1 MTIEHKISTLGLW
14 SEQIESRIQN
24 YELGIETENAFSD
37 AILRTYQF
45 NKWFTEENVLLALK
59 NICEEFLA
67 KEKLEKWMQ
76 KYSQFTNNGELVEP
90 QNSKLIGITMAGNLP
105 LVGFH
110 DLLCVVMTN
119 HKALIKQSSK
129 DNILL
134 PFLLEI
140 LFEIEPEFK
149 KQVAFSD
156 MLKGCDA
163 YIATGSNNSTRYF
176 EYYFGKY
183 PHIIRKNRTSIA
195 VLDGTESDEDLLNL
209 GKDVFTYFGMGCRNV
224 GKILIT
230 PNVDLQQLLKA
241 FEHFNYLAIHDK
253 YKNNFDY
260 QLTLLLMNQTPC
272 LANDC
277 VILTENKNLHSPLSV
292 LFYEVV
298 DDLKAAVQ
306 AILEDDIQCVVG
318 KDFIPFGQSQ
328 IPSLSDYADNV
339 DTMKWLLEL
348 N

>member
-1 MTIEHKISTLGLW
+1 MMTIEHKISTLGLW
-14 SEQIESRIQN
+14 SEQIESQIKN
-24 YELGIETENAFSD
+24 YELGIERENDFSD
-37 AILRTYQF
+37 ANLRTYQF

-59 NICEEFLA
+59 NICDEFLA
-67 KEKLEKWMQ
+67 KEKLEKWIQ
-76 KYSQFTNNGELVEP
+76 KYSPVTTQQSQTV
-90 QNSKLIGITMAGNLP
+90 GITMAGNLP

-110 DLLCVVMTN
+110 DLLCVLMSN

-134 PFLLEI
+134 PYLLEI
-140 LFEIEPEFK
+140 LFQIEPQFK

-163 YIATGSNNSTRYF
+163 YIATGSNNSSRYF

-195 VLDGTESDEDLLNL
+195 LLNGTESDEDLLNL
-209 GKDVFTYFGMGCRNV
+209 GKDIFTYFGMGCRNV

-230 PNVDLQQLLKA
+230 PNVDLQRLLKV
-241 FEHFNYLAIHDK
+241 FEHFNYLANHDK

-260 QLTLLLMNQTPC
+260 QLTILLMNKTPC

-277 VILTENKNLHSPLSV
+277 LILTENKNLHSPLAV
-292 LFYEVV
+292 LYYEVV
-298 DDLKAAVQ
+298 DNLKAAIQ
-306 AILEDDIQCVVG
+306 AISQDDLQCIVG

-328 IPSLSDYADNV
+328 TPSLSDYADNI
-339 DTMKWLLEL
+339 DTMKWLLGL
-348 N
+348 G

>member
-14 SEQIESRIQN
+14 SEQIELRIRN
-24 YELGIETENAFSD
+24 YELGIEKENDFSD

-59 NICEEFLA
+59 NICDEFLA
-67 KEKLEKWMQ
+67 KEKLEKWIQ
-76 KYSQFTNNGELVEP
+76 KYSPVTTQQSQTV
-90 QNSKLIGITMAGNLP
+90 GITMAGNLP

-110 DLLCVVMTN
+110 DLLCVLMSN

-134 PFLLEI
+134 PYLLEI
-140 LFEIEPEFK
+140 LFQIEPQFK

-163 YIATGSNNSTRYF
+163 YIATGSNNSSRYF

-195 VLDGTESDEDLLNL
+195 LLNGTESDEDLLNL
-209 GKDVFTYFGMGCRNV
+209 GKDIFTYFGMGCRNV

-230 PNVDLQQLLKA
+230 PNVDLQRLLKV
-241 FEHFNYLAIHDK
+241 FEHFNYLANHDK

-260 QLTLLLMNQTPC
+260 QLTILLMNKTPC

-277 VILTENKNLHSPLSV
+277 LILTENKNLHSPLAV
-292 LFYEVV
+292 LYYEVV
-298 DDLKAAVQ
+298 DNLKAAIQ
-306 AILEDDIQCVVG
+306 AISQDDLQCIVG

-328 IPSLSDYADNV
+328 TPSLSDYADNI
-339 DTMKWLLEL
+339 DTMKWLLGL
-348 N
+348 G

>member
-1 MTIEHKISTLGLW
+1 MMTIEHKISTLGLW
-14 SEQIESRIQN
+14 SEQIELRIRN
-24 YELGIETENAFSD
+24 YELGIEKENDFSD

-59 NICEEFLA
+59 NICDEFLA
-67 KEKLEKWMQ
+67 KEKLEKWIQ
-76 KYSQFTNNGELVEP
+76 KYSPVTTQQSQTV
-90 QNSKLIGITMAGNLP
+90 GITMAGNLP

-110 DLLCVVMTN
+110 DLLCVLMSN

-134 PFLLEI
+134 PYLLEI
-140 LFEIEPEFK
+140 LFQIEPQFK

-163 YIATGSNNSTRYF
+163 YIATGSNNSSRYF

-195 VLDGTESDEDLLNL
+195 LLNGTESDEDLLNL
-209 GKDVFTYFGMGCRNV
+209 GKDIFTYFGMGCRNV

-230 PNVDLQQLLKA
+230 PNVDLQRLLKV
-241 FEHFNYLAIHDK
+241 FEHFNYLANHDK

-260 QLTLLLMNQTPC
+260 QLTILLMNKTPC

-277 VILTENKNLHSPLSV
+277 LILTENKNLHSPLAV
-292 LFYEVV
+292 LYYEVV
-298 DDLKAAVQ
+298 DNLKAAIQ
-306 AILEDDIQCVVG
+306 AISQDDLQCIVG

-328 IPSLSDYADNV
+328 TPSLSDYADNI
-339 DTMKWLLEL
+339 DTMKWLLGL
-348 N
+348 G